1 VSLHTSEQPNEFVGG
16 CHCGN
21 IRYWLRTRRILDE
34 LPLRACGCSFCRKHG
49 ARYTSDPE
57 GALDVTIAA
66 SVSRY
71 QFSTGVVD
79 FLVCPKC
86 GVMTLALTRIGER
99 DYAVVN
105 ANTLDD
111 APSGAALAA
120 DFSGE
125 TTDESVERR
134 KRNWI
139 GNVAQVTIR
148 PSQQQVDFGTAAGA
162 VK

>member
-1 VSLHTSEQPNEFVGG
+1 MNHPTSEHPNEFAGG

-21 IRYWLRTRRILDE
+21 IRYRLRTRRVLDE

-57 GALDVTIAA
+57 GALVVATAA
-66 SVSRY
+66 SDSRY
-71 QFSTGVVD
+71 RFSTGVVD

-86 GVMTLALTRIGER
+86 GVMALAMTRIGER
-99 DYAVVN
+99 NYAVVN
-105 ANTLDD
+105 ANTLDN
-111 APSGAALAA
+111 APTGMATAM

-125 TTDESVERR
+125 TADEAVERR

-139 GNVAQVTIR
+139 GNVDLTGMTR
-148 PSQQQVDFGTAAGA
+148 
-162 VK
+162 